1 VSDGAG
7 SPRLRHI
14 KAEDYNPT
22 FAAVGFARGRFGAAR
37 SSKTMEEELRAKAP
51 KPGEGQRST
60 PDPFLFR
67 TIQPDAERQLPP
79 EFRLEQQREGAAAYG
94 VALQETVRRLPQHDE
109 LIAEHLE
116 LSYDGETVSHEK
128 LEHGIAS
135 QSRTSAYLAIVL
147 VTVAVV
153 ATLALLL
160 AGWAH
165 NELGAAARQ
174 MHDLR
179 ARIEQIEQR
188 ESRGVP

>member
-1 VSDGAG
+1 MSGGAG

-67 TIQPDAERQLPP
+67 TIQPDAERQIPP

-128 LEHGIAS
+128 LEDGITAS
-135 QSRTSAYLAIVL
+135 RRTSAYLGGGLLAL
-147 VTVAVV
+147 GLV
-153 ATLALLL
+153 ATVGLLL
-160 AGWAH
+160 GGMAF
-165 NELGAAARQ
+165 RQ
-174 MHDLR
+174 VGYLTER
-179 ARIEQIEQR
+179 VQQLEQQLETR
-188 ESRGVP
+188 P